1 MRRQAIL
8 IFVRVVCAGI
18 VFAAVADAAGAA
30 PIRIVAFGSS
40 ETAGYGVGSDE
51 AWPTRLEAMLRAKGY
66 DVSIANEGVSG
77 DTTAGMLSRLG
88 SAVPNGTRI
97 ALLAVYYYNDGL
109 YGVSQA
115 QHEANVRTI
124 IDRLHARGIRTI
136 SVGLQYFRGLALQS
150 DQLHITA
157 EGQASLAARLL
168 PQVVAALGAGRR

>member
-8 IFVRVVCAGI
+8 IFLSVVCAGL
-18 VFAAVADAAGAA
+18 VFAADADAAKAA
-30 PIRIVAFGSS
+30 PIRIVAFGAS
-40 ETAGYGVGSDE
+40 ETAGYGVGSNE
-51 AWPTRLEAMLRAKGY
+51 AWPARLEAMLRAKGY

-77 DTTAGMLSRLG
+77 DTTAGMLSRLV

-97 ALLAVYYYNDGL
+97 ALLAIYYFNDWL

-136 SVGLQYFRGLALQS
+136 SVGLQYFSGLPLQS
-150 DQLHITA
+150 DELHITA
-157 EGQASLAARLL
+157 EGQATLAARLL
-168 PQVVAALGAGRR
+168 PQVVATLGAARR